1 VQGLASDLLVSEPVL
16 LVGPADAGLS
26 LDAPTAAERLAE
38 LPLILTTRPN
48 SLRRMVELTLSQR
61 GLEPRLRVEANT
73 LPLMTDLVAQGL
85 GYTVLPSCGVFS
97 LVKAGRLSASPL
109 VGLRITWMVA
119 RPVNRS
125 LSVAARLMH
134 DIVFRVVHDLVETGS
149 WPLATI
155 EPGCSAAVRGQ
166 GQARA
171 ASAPHPVAAAKQ
183 RQSAGLRRGSK
194 RR

>member
-1 VQGLASDLLVSEPVL
+1 MAQ
-16 LVGPADAGLS
+16 
-26 LDAPTAAERLAE
+26 
-38 LPLILTTRPN
+38 LPLILTTKPN
-48 SLRRMVELTLSQR
+48 SLRRMVELALSQH
-61 GLEPRLRVEANT
+61 GLQPCLRVEANT

-109 VGLRITWMVA
+109 EGLRITWMVA

-134 DIVFRVVHDLVETGS
+134 DIVFRVVHDLVETGA

-155 EPGCSAAVRGQ
+155 EPGCSAAVRRQ
-166 GQARA
+166 AQARA
-171 ASAPHPVAAAKQ
+171 APTPHLVAAAKQ
-183 RQSAGLRRGSK
+183 RRGAELQRRSK

>member
-1 VQGLASDLLVSEPVL
+1 
-16 LVGPADAGLS
+16 
-26 LDAPTAAERLAE
+26 
-38 LPLILTTRPN
+38 
-48 SLRRMVELTLSQR
+48 MVELALSQR

-109 VGLRITWMVA
+109 EGLRITWMVA

-134 DIVFRVVHDLVETGS
+134 DIVFRVVHDLVATGA

-155 EPGCSAAVRGQ
+155 EPGCSAAVRRQ
-166 GQARA
+166 SRARVD
-171 ASAPHPVAAAKQ
+171 SAQHLVAAAKQ
-183 RQSAGLRRGSK
+183 RQPGNLRLRSK